1 MWSLNDGR
9 EITRVKRN
17 ATIVSFAM
25 SRDGKLLA
33 ISHSSGCVSL
43 VDCEN
48 GFTTLAEATLEFVS
62 GLVRFTED
70 SQFLYCGRAFS
81 SGKGMIRHLG
91 VSVDAQR
98 YFSLDVTDFP
108 LKALE

>member
-1 MWSLNDGR
+1 M
-9 EITRVKRN
+9 
-17 ATIVSFAM
+17 
-25 SRDGKLLA
+25 
-33 ISHSSGCVSL
+33 
-43 VDCEN
+43 
-48 GFTTLAEATLEFVS
+48 S

-108 LKALE
+108 LKLLESECVGALCRKRG